1 MKIFLVKIDYCY
13 YLLGKKIITRDYCRF
28 SESRSRQELI
38 SFTPLLNLV
47 SDRYGH
53 LTSVILV
60 E

>member
-1 MKIFLVKIDYCY
+1 MDLTIIRLIDNYH
-13 YLLGKKIITRDYCRF
+13 LLGKIIIRDYCWF

-38 SFTPLLNLV
+38 SPLSNLV

-53 LTSVILV
+53 LTNVILV